1 MSESKG
7 YGQFCP
13 IAVAAE
19 VIAERWTPLVIRSLI
34 CGAHRFNDIQ
44 AGVPRMSSAL
54 LSRRLKE
61 LEYAGVITREPA
73 RSGRGYEYFLT
84 DSGREVLPI
93 LEAMGVWAQKWLRR
107 DIVEDRNLDPDVFF
121 WELRRFAL
129 SQGHRVERRKVV
141 EFRLEGVSADR
152 RFFWLVFEPDD
163 SVDVCVKDPGY
174 EVDLWVTAA
183 LRTLVEVWLGHR
195 PLTGALDDDSLRL
208 DGSRQDIQDFRR
220 WFVRSRFAPAGEL
233 PPAEAAE

>member
-1 MSESKG
+1 MAEKME

-13 IAVAAE
+13 VAVAAE

-61 LEYAGVITREPA
+61 LEHAGIIDRRPA
-73 RSGRGYEYFLT
+73 AGGRGYDYFLT
-84 DSGREVLPI
+84 GAGREVLPI
-93 LEAMGVWAQKWLRR
+93 LDAMGVWAQKWLRR

-121 WELRRFAL
+121 WELRHFAL
-129 SQGHRVERRKVV
+129 SKGYRVEHRKVV
-141 EFRLEGVSADR
+141 EFRLQGVPVDR
-152 RFFWLVFEPDD
+152 RFYWLVFEPDQ
-163 SVDVCVKDPGY
+163 SVDVCVKNPGF
-174 EVDLWVTAA
+174 EVDLWVTAT

-195 PLTGALDDDSLRL
+195 PLAATLEDGGLTL
-208 DGSRQDIQDFRR
+208 DGNLPDVRNFSR
-220 WFVRSRFAPAGEL
+220 WFVRNRFAEAGEL
-233 PPAEAAE
+233 PPADVSA